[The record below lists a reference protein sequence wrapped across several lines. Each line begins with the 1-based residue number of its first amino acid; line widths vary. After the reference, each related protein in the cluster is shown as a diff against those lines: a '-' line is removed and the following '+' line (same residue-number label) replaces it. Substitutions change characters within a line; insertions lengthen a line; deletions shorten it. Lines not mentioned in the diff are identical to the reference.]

1 MRLPFS
7 LCFFTLLLLVSAAAS
22 PPPPPPPK
30 PAKHASHHG
39 GLLPNG
45 NFEFPPKQ
53 MKKTII
59 LGNSLPN
66 WHVTGHVEYI
76 QGGPQPG
83 GMYFPV
89 AHGVHAVRLGNEA
102 SVSQTLPVK
111 PGAFYALTFGATR
124 TCAQDEVLRV
134 SVPPF
139 QGDLPIQ
146 TLFSSDGGD
155 TYAWGFLATSNVAKI
170 TFHNPGLQE
179 DPACGPL
186 IDAVALKELRPTYPS
201 AANLVRNSGFEVGPY
216 RLFNTSHGILLPP
229 RQEDV
234 ISPLPGWIIESLKA
248 IKYLDK
254 KHFNVPSGHSAIEL
268 VAGRESAV
276 AQVIRTVPDRVYNL
290 TFTIGD
296 AKNGC
301 KGSMMV
307 VAFAGKDTLKASF
320 VSQGFG
326 SFTTVSMRFKAIS
339 NRTRLT
345 FFSPYYHSKSD
356 EYGILCGPVLD
367 EVKVFPVY

>member
-1 MRLPFS
+1 MGLP
-7 LCFFTLLLLVSAAAS
+7 FFTLALALLLTAASAAAA
-22 PPPPPPPK
+22 
-30 PAKHASHHG
+30 AKHPSHRG
-39 GLLPNG
+39 GLVPNG
-45 NFEFPPKQ
+45 NFEIPPKQ
-53 MKKTII
+53 LKKTLIQS
-59 LGNSLPN
+59 NSLPY
-66 WHVTGHVEYI
+66 WHISGHVEYI

-89 AHGVHAVRLGNEA
+89 PHGVHALRLGNEA
-102 SVSQTLPVK
+102 SLTQSLPVI

-139 QGDLPIQ
+139 HGHLPIQ

-155 TYAWGFLATSNVAKI
+155 TYAWGFLATSHLANI

-186 IDAVALKELRPTYPS
+186 LDAVALKHLLPTYPS
-201 AANLVRNSGFEVGPY
+201 PGNLVRNGGFEVGPY
-216 RLFNTSHGILLPP
+216 RLLNTSHGILLPP
-229 RQEDV
+229 SQEDA

-248 IKYLDK
+248 VKYLDK
-254 KHFNVPSGHSAIEL
+254 KHFNVPYGHSAIEL
-268 VAGRESAV
+268 VAGRESAI
-276 AQVIRTVPDRVYNL
+276 AQVIRTVPDRMYNL
-290 TFTIGD
+290 TFSIGD

-301 KGSMMV
+301 RGSMMV
-307 VAFAGKDTLKASF
+307 IAFAGKDTLKASF
-320 VSQGFG
+320 VSQGLG
-326 SFTTVSMRFKAIS
+326 RFTTVSTIFKAIS

-345 FFSPYYHSKSD
+345 FFSPYYHSKSE

-367 EVKVFPVY
+367 EVKVFPAY